1 MPRILDPKTLPS
13 WRRLALVTWDAPR
26 DPTAY
31 GIMDLDCENALA
43 YIAKTR
49 AASGEKVTMTTLIG
63 KCIAMG
69 IAEHPETNAY
79 VSRGNIVVRDTVDI
93 FYQVS
98 FFDEDT
104 KKPAPENGE
113 KLLEKPGEKPAEKK
127 SKNANLAG
135 AKIIEVNVKSV
146 VELSRELRER
156 AEAIRGRGDGDTARA
171 AKALARVPQRL
182 IGVATRFG
190 AYASYDL
197 GWNLSKFGIPFDAF
211 GSCMV
216 TNVGVFGI
224 ELAFAPLVDMSRVP
238 IVLTVGAVRDA
249 PSVFEGRI
257 EIRKRL
263 SLGIAFDHRIMDGF
277 HAGKMAKKFSA
288 LFADPEKAGI

>member
-49 AASGEKVTMTTLIG
+49 AESGEKVTMTTLIG

-104 KKPAPENGE
+104 KKPTAEAGE
-113 KLLEKPGEKPAEKK
+113 KSLVKPAERK

-135 AKIIEVNVKSV
+135 AKIIEVNEKSV
-146 VELSRELRER
+146 VEVSRELRER

-171 AKALARVPQRL
+171 AKALARVPQRF
-182 IGVATRFG
+182 IGVAARFG

-238 IVLTVGAVRDA
+238 IVLTVGAIRDA

-277 HAGKMAKKFSA
+277 HAGKMAKKFTA
-288 LFADPEKAGI
+288 LFADPTAAGI

>member
-1 MPRILDPKTLPS
+1 MPRVLDPKTLPS
-13 WRRLALVTWDAPR
+13 WRKLALFAWGPPR

-43 YIAKTR
+43 YIDKKR
-49 AASGEKVTMTTLIG
+49 HDSGEKVTMTTLIG

-79 VSRGNIVVRDTVDI
+79 VSRGNLVVRDTVDI
-93 FYQVS
+93 FYQVA
-98 FFDEDT
+98 FFDDDA
-104 KKPAPENGE
+104 KKPGAEKGE
-113 KLLEKPGEKPAEKK
+113 KSAENGEKPAEKK
-127 SKNANLAG
+127 SKSANLAG
-135 AKIIEVNVKSV
+135 AKIVEVNQKNV

-156 AEAIRGRGDGDTARA
+156 AEAIRGKGDAETARG
-171 AKALARVPQRL
+171 AKALTRMPQRF
-182 IGVATRFG
+182 IGVATRLG

-197 GWNLSKFGIPFDAF
+197 GWNLSKLGIPYDAF

-224 ELAFAPLVDMSRVP
+224 ELAFAPLVEMSRVP
-238 IVLTVGAVRDA
+238 IVLTVGAIREA

-263 SLGIAFDHRIMDGF
+263 SLGIAFDHRIMDGYQ
-277 HAGKMAKKFSA
+277 AGKMAKVFTGLFS
-288 LFADPEKAGI
+288 DPERAGI

>member
-13 WRRLALVTWDAPR
+13 WRKLALFTWDAPR

-31 GIMDLDCENALA
+31 GILDLDCENALA
-43 YIAKTR
+43 YMEKKR
-49 AASGEKVTMTTLIG
+49 AESGEKITLTTLIG

-69 IAEHPETNAY
+69 IAEHPETNAF
-79 VSRGNIVVRDTVDI
+79 VSRGNIVMRDTVDI

-98 FFDEDT
+98 FFDADDP
-104 KKPAPENGE
+104 KKLPEG
-113 KLLEKPGEKPAEKK
+113 GEKK

-135 AKIIEVNVKSV
+135 AKIIEVDKKSV
-146 VELSRELRER
+146 VEIAVELRER
-156 AEAIRGRGDGDTARA
+156 AEAIRSRGDADTARG
-171 AKALARVPQRL
+171 AKTLARMPQRF
-182 IGVATRFG
+182 IGVAARLG
-190 AYASYDL
+190 SYLSYDL
-197 GWNLSKFGIPFDAF
+197 NINLSKYGIPYDAF

-238 IVLTVGAVRDA
+238 VVLTVGAIRQA
-249 PSVFEGRI
+249 PSVWEGKVEVR
-257 EIRKRL
+257 RRV
-263 SLGIAFDHRIMDGF
+263 SLGVAFDHRIMDGF
-277 HAGKMAKKFSA
+277 HAGKMAKKFTA

>member
-13 WRRLALVTWDAPR
+13 WRRLALFTWDAPR

-43 YIAKTR
+43 YIAKKR
-49 AASGEKVTMTTLIG
+49 AESGEKITMTTLIG

-98 FFDEDT
+98 FFDEDA
-104 KKPAPENGE
+104 KKTPENGE
-113 KLLEKPGEKPAEKK
+113 KLLDAPKEKK

-135 AKIIEVNVKSV
+135 AKIIEVNAKSV
-146 VELSRELRER
+146 VEVSKELRER

-171 AKALARVPQRL
+171 AKALARVPQRF

-238 IVLTVGAVRDA
+238 IVLTVGAIREA
-249 PSVFEGRI
+249 PSVFEGRV

-277 HAGKMAKKFSA
+277 HAGKMAKKFTA
-288 LFADPEKAGI
+288 LFADPESAGI

>member
-13 WRRLALVTWDAPR
+13 WRKLALFAWGPPR

-43 YIAKTR
+43 YIEKKR
-49 AASGEKVTMTTLIG
+49 AESGEKITMTTLIG

-69 IAEHPETNAY
+69 IADHPETNAY
-79 VSRGNIVVRDTVDI
+79 VSRGNLVVRDTVDI
-93 FYQVS
+93 FYQVA
-98 FFDEDT
+98 FFDDDT
-104 KKPAPENGE
+104 KKPKVENGE
-113 KLLEKPGEKPAEKK
+113 KSLEKPAEKK
-127 SKNANLAG
+127 SKSANLAG
-135 AKIIEVNVKSV
+135 AKIVEVDKKSV
-146 VELSRELRER
+146 IELSRELRER
-156 AEAIRGRGDGDTARA
+156 AEAIRGKGDAETARGA
-171 AKALARVPQRL
+171 QALARMPQRL

-197 GWNLSKFGIPFDAF
+197 GWNLSKLGIPYDAF

-224 ELAFAPLVDMSRVP
+224 ELAFAPLVEMSRVP
-238 IVLTVGAVRDA
+238 IVLTVGAIKDA

-277 HAGKMAKKFSA
+277 HAGKMAKKFTA